1 MKIEVST
8 GEVVDKVSI
17 LEIKLEKF
25 TNEEKKKNVRKEYEL
40 LKADMEA
47 QGITTDSENY
57 LALKKVNLQL
67 WDIEDNIRIKEH
79 RSEFDQ
85 EFIELARSVYFTN
98 DVRADIKK
106 KINMEFNSDLV
117 EEKEYVDYKQA

>member
-25 TNEEKKKNVRKEYEL
+25 SDEEKKKNVKKEYEL

-47 QGITTDSENY
+47 QGITTSSRDY
-57 LALKKVNLQL
+57 LALKKVNLML

-79 RSEFDQ
+79 KGEFDK

-98 DVRADIKK
+98 DDRAAIKK
-106 KINMEFNSDLV
+106 KINLEFNSELV